1 MLIGYLPVSAT
12 DTSSSAQNLELGAD
26 EKKVDLKEKKEHKKK
41 KGKGKILIPP
51 NDEDIVLTLDKEN
64 PEEEK

>member
-12 DTSSSAQNLELGAD
+12 DTSSSAQDLEIGAD

-41 KGKGKILIPP
+41 KGKGKILKPP
-51 NDEDIVLTLDKEN
+51 NDEDIVLTLD
-64 PEEEK
+64 EEE

>member
-12 DTSSSAQNLELGAD
+12 DTTSSAQNPEIGAD
-26 EKKVDLKEKKEHKKK
+26 EKKVNLKDRKDKKK

-51 NDEDIVLTLDKEN
+51 NDEDIILTLDEDEQN
-64 PEEEK
+64 